1 MMNKEKAF
9 EYGCEVLLEKTTM
22 EKASSVDFP
31 TDAYI
36 IKYKIDEKE
45 CIDLTRTGK
54 LSSLFD
60 MYYDI
65 HGKNVI
71 QKIDFGRGNRDPK
84 MWGMKTPPK
93 KKRLK
98 G

>member
-1 MMNKEKAF
+1 MDKEKAF
-9 EYGCEVLLEKTTM
+9 EYGCEVLLENTTM
-22 EKASSVDFP
+22 EKASGVDFP

-71 QKIDFGRGNRDPK
+71 KKIDFGSGNRDTK
-84 MWGMKTPPK
+84 MRVMKTPQK
-93 KKRLK
+93 KKIMK

>member
-1 MMNKEKAF
+1 MDKDKAA
-9 EYGCEVLLEKTTM
+9 EYGCEVLLENTTM

-36 IKYKIDEKE
+36 VRYKLDDKD

-54 LSSLFD
+54 LTSLFD
-60 MYYDI
+60 MYYDT

-84 MWGMKTPPK
+84 MWGIKSPPK

>member
-1 MMNKEKAF
+1 MNKEKAF

-22 EKASSVDFP
+22 EKASGVDFP